1 MMKRARE
8 KEFGAKKDPKAEMC
22 FECGKIGNFRRDCY
36 KLKNKQKQS
45 TQQANS
51 RDKKKTGHF

>member
-1 MMKRARE
+1 MIEKKNMMKRARE

-36 KLKNKQKQS
+36 KLKNKQK
-45 TQQANS
+45 
-51 RDKKKTGHF
+51 